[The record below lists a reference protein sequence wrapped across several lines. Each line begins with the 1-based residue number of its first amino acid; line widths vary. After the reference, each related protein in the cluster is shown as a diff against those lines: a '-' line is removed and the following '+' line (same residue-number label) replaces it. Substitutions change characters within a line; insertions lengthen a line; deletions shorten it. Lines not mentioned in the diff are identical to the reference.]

1 MTTELQIAL
10 EDRPGALAAL
20 AEALGEA
27 GVNLDSLSGGG
38 TGGGTAGGG
47 GSARIIV
54 TDAARARKA
63 IEAAGLT
70 VTTQREVLIVELDDK
85 PGELA
90 KLARKLADAHINL
103 DAAYLLGQGHG
114 KKEIVLGVP
123 DVEKARA
130 IVGGR

>member
-10 EDRPGALAAL
+10 TDQPGSLATL
-20 AEALGEA
+20 AEALGDA
-27 GVNLDSLSGGG
+27 GVNLDSLSGTGATG
-38 TGGGTAGGG
+38 TK

-54 TDAARARKA
+54 TDAAGARKA
-63 IEAAGLT
+63 IEAAGLR
-70 VTTQREVLIVELDDK
+70 VTTERQVLVVELDDR

-114 KKEIVLGVP
+114 KKQIVLGVP
-123 DVEKARA
+123 DVEQARA

>member
-10 EDRPGALAAL
+10 VDRPGALAAL

-27 GVNLDSLSGGG
+27 GVNLDSLS
-38 TGGGTAGGG
+38 GGGTAGGG

>member
-10 EDRPGALAAL
+10 VDRPGALAAL

-38 TGGGTAGGG
+38 TTGGG

>member
-10 EDRPGALAAL
+10 QDRPGALAAL
-20 AEALGEA
+20 AEGLAAA
-27 GVNLDSLSGGG
+27 GVNLESLSGGG
-38 TGGGTAGGG
+38 GTDGGG

>member
-10 EDRPGALAAL
+10 ADRPGSLATL
-20 AEALGEA
+20 AEALGQA
-27 GVNLDSLSGGG
+27 GVNLDSLSGSGA
-38 TGGGTAGGG
+38 TGEQ

-54 TDAARARKA
+54 TDAAKARKA

-70 VTTQREVLIVELDDK
+70 VAAEREVLVVELDDK

-123 DVEKARA
+123 DVAKARA
-130 IVGGR
+130 IVGGQ

>member
-1 MTTELQIAL
+1 VTTELQIAL
-10 EDRPGALAAL
+10 ADQPGSLATL
-20 AEALGEA
+20 AEALGRA
-27 GVNLDSLSGGG
+27 GVNMDSLSGSGATG
-38 TGGGTAGGG
+38 TK

-54 TDAARARKA
+54 TDAAKARKA
-63 IEAAGLT
+63 IEAAGLS
-70 VTTQREVLIVELDDK
+70 VTTEREVLIVELDDK

-103 DAAYLLGQGHG
+103 DAAYVLGQGHG

-123 DVEKARA
+123 DVAKARA